1 MSRKVIG
8 TYRERL
14 GALEVRE
21 EEQTLYLSD
30 QTAHHRLVPMNET
43 SFYCAEDED
52 VEVHFENPNE
62 QGIYER
68 LRVIWPFA
76 WFTAERSEGERDV

>member
-1 MSRKVIG
+1 MG
-8 TYRERL
+8 TYRETL
-14 GALEVRE
+14 GTLEVRE

-30 QTAHHRLVPMNET
+30 QATRHILVPMNET
-43 SFYCAEDED
+43 SFYWAEDED

-76 WFTAERSEGERDV
+76 WVTAERIEGEED